1 MYLCKTGVKDDVI
14 IKKETNG
21 LPIYKYNK
29 MIDTAVIVLYI
40 VLRQ

>member
-21 LPIYKYNK
+21 LPIYEYNK
-29 MIDTAVIVLYI
+29 MIDTAVMVLYI
-40 VLRQ
+40 VSRQ